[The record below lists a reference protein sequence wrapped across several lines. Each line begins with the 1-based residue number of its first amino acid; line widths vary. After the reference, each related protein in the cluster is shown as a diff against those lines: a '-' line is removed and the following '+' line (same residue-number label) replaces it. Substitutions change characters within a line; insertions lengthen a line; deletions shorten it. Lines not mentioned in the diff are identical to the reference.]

1 MMPIS
6 GILAN
11 CSSPLT
17 SNLFVFFSNVCSAIC
32 KALKM
37 RQPGRQTAPG
47 SLTEQLIQVGWKP
60 ECHLQFC
67 KGLTDTA
74 MSPPAKAHVHGN
86 IWPIQDKLV
95 RIVENGGITVCGAV
109 GERDGNAGLDR
120 LSVHHDLLG
129 DRSREASVWAEQS
142 YELFDGCRYVARV
155 LPQLLL
161 KFLVLG

>member
-17 SNLFVFFSNVCSAIC
+17 SNLFVFFSNDCSAIC
-32 KALKM
+32 KALKWVS
-37 RQPGRQTAPG
+37 PAG
-47 SLTEQLIQVGWKP
+47 QVGW
-60 ECHLQFC
+60 HVTGHIQFC
-67 KGLTDTA
+67 EGLTDTA

-86 IWPIQDKLV
+86 IWPIQDELV